1 MKKAYTKLLLTLAAL
16 VTSAVMVVSVSYAWL
31 VLSNNPVAE
40 GIQITIGGGNT
51 ILVAADQTREANGK
65 IYHYPGS
72 FDGTL
77 NFTQDAGYAYLG
89 ELSALTPVSTADGV
103 NWFIPTYYDLTDLE
117 VQNGTILSGTLKPWV
132 EFERDNTLRHANL
145 SKDDADKASEG
156 SYIYLDFWVVS
167 PGSDYTLR
175 VSTGEDSGGSYVIG
189 LPQAEAT
196 EDGWY
201 RLVSGDNSAE
211 ACVRVGLLANPN
223 YVTDET
229 MWYYQNS
236 PGYSDTYTRLRG
248 DYQDPG
254 AGAVDTSGYRFT
266 IYEPNADFHPSIP
279 TEEGNYLLTQPIGL
293 AGGIATPVDV
303 DASLTVQ
310 TKNFWLDAPVGEG
323 TQLEQRFQAA
333 VLEPSFQGLSANELT
348 RKFYDEYLSALVDP
362 YVGKGV
368 FVKNTKNLY
377 NALNSRGVADG
388 EFLSRGYTANATDDV
403 YIVQLEKNVPQRI
416 RMFVWLEGQ
425 DADCVNSAEA
435 SSFAFRIELAGSH
448 ETVETQSDTAQVPMQ
463 DIVLPQV
470 QQDELEPREEETEA
484 DAPVENTQEDSG
496 AGDESQSET
505 VNETEVEHEKQNE

>member
-51 ILVAADQTREANGK
+51 ILVAADCTHEVNGTV
-65 IYHYPGS
+65 YHYPGS
-72 FDGTL
+72 FDDTL
-77 NFTQDAGYAYLG
+77 NFGKDSAYGYLG
-89 ELSALTPVSTADGV
+89 ELSSLAPVSTADGV
-103 NWFIPTYYDLTDLE
+103 NWFIPAYYDLTDLE

-132 EFERDNTLRHANL
+132 EFERDNTLQYANL
-145 SKDDADKASEG
+145 SKDDADRASEG

-175 VSTGEDSGGSYVIG
+175 VSTGENSGGSYVIG
-189 LPQAEAT
+189 LPQAEET

-201 RLVSGDNSAE
+201 SLASGGNSAE

-236 PGYSDTYTRLRG
+236 PGYSDAYTRLRG
-248 DYQDPG
+248 EYQEPG
-254 AGAVDTSGYRFT
+254 AANMDASGYRFT
-266 IYEPNADFHPSIP
+266 IYEPNADLHPTIP
-279 TEEGNYLLTQPIGL
+279 SEEGNYLLTQPIGMVGEV
-293 AGGIATPVDV
+293 AAPVDV
-303 DASLTVQ
+303 DAFLTVQ
-310 TKNFWLDAPVGEG
+310 TKNFWLDAPVGEE

-333 VLEPSFQGLSANELT
+333 ALEPSFRGLSAPELT

-377 NALNSRGVADG
+377 NALNSRGVADA

-448 ETVETQSDTAQVPMQ
+448 DVVEAQSDAAQAPMQ
-463 DIVLPQV
+463 NAVLPQV
-470 QQDELEPREEETEA
+470 QQENSQLQEGEAEA
-484 DAPVENTQEDSG
+484 DASVESTQEDSG

-505 VNETEVEHEKQNE
+505 VNETEEEHEKQNE